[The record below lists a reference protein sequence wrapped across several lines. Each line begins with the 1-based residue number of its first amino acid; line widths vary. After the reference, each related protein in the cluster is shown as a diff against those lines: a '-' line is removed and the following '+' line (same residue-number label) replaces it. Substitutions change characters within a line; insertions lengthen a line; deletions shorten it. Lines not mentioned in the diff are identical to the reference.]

1 MHLGYRL
8 CMLGFAVSSA
18 CYMWDIDF
26 QSKSGRPAA
35 WTRTSLVK
43 KKKEIQ
49 ERFRTEMDFLLD
61 IPMQGSGNTNSGNT
75 ARKFFKQHEL
85 SAEITGVN
93 QN

>member
-1 MHLGYRL
+1 
-8 CMLGFAVSSA
+8 
-18 CYMWDIDF
+18 
-26 QSKSGRPAA
+26 
-35 WTRTSLVK
+35 
-43 KKKEIQ
+43 
-49 ERFRTEMDFLLD
+49 MDFLLD